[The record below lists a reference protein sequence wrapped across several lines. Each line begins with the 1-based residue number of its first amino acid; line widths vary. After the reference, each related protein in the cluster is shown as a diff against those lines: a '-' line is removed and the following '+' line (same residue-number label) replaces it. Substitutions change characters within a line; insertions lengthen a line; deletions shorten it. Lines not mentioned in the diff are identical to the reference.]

1 MDPTTLVNLALL
13 ALQQILALI
22 AQIKSQGGLTDD
34 QILAQAQQITT
45 GNDQAYAVLVAA
57 LKPPAS

>member
-1 MDPTTLVNLALL
+1 MDPVTLVNVALM

-34 QILAQAQQITT
+34 QILAQAQALTA
-45 GNDQAYAVLVAA
+45 GNDVAYQQLVAA
-57 LKPPAS
+57 LKAPTE